1 MQRTGRPESLD
12 REDLKAAVD
21 ADPFLTTRE
30 LANTFDCSPSTIL
43 HGLRDIGK
51 VNKRGRWLPHKLTEN
66 NKNQRSTTC
75 SCLLSQAKRSG
86 FMDSIVTGDEKWIMF
101 DNTSN
106 RSQWVDSDQVPV
118 GVPKPHRFVKKAM
131 LCVWWNTRGIVH
143 FEVLESGQT
152 VNSALYCQQLDR
164 VRRGLNDKHVYP
176 GTTRLLHDNA
186 RPHVSMATQNK
197 IEELGWEVLPHAPYS
212 PDLAPSDYHLFRSME
227 HSLRDVKFQDVEQ
240 VRSWVA
246 DYFASQPPEFYER
259 GIRSL
264 RDRWRSTIAT
274 NGEYYID

>member
-1 MQRTGRPESLD
+1 MDKATLTRACALYEFDQRHTAAQAVRNIRNTYGSNAMSDSNCRRWFARFRLGDRSLQDMQRTGRPESLD

-186 RPHVSMATQNK
+186 RPHVSIATQKN
-197 IEELGWEVLPHAPYS
+197 
-212 PDLAPSDYHLFRSME
+212 
-227 HSLRDVKFQDVEQ
+227 
-240 VRSWVA
+240 
-246 DYFASQPPEFYER
+246 
-259 GIRSL
+259 
-264 RDRWRSTIAT
+264 
-274 NGEYYID
+274 